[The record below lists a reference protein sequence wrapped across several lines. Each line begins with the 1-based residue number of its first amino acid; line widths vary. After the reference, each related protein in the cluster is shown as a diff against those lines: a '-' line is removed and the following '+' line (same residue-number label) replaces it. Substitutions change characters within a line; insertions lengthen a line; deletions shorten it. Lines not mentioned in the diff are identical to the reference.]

1 MQSWK
6 ENRGRID
13 EEKKKSE
20 ERRWKAI
27 EGTEHRVI
35 EEAKCKPKKGDVK
48 QMKLE

>member
-13 EEKKKSE
+13 KEKKKSE

-27 EGTEHRVI
+27 EGTEHRVA
-35 EEAKCKPKKGDVK
+35 EETKCKPKREDVK
-48 QMKLE
+48 